1 MPGCYLEMLED
12 LALTI
17 SPRVHSSLLRICVSW
32 TVRFLVPPFILIFFF
47 FFFLKK
53 KKNPFF
59 ELSLAEANRELLRG
73 RLLEAVLLRLG
84 CPRQPIK
91 RNLGN
96 KAPLLYWVTFD
107 SLKGQELLYLA
118 GSPADLAK

>member
-1 MPGCYLEMLED
+1 MCTSCPMPGCYLEMLED

-53 KKNPFF
+53 KKI
-59 ELSLAEANRELLRG
+59 LSLS
-73 RLLEAVLLRLG
+73 
-84 CPRQPIK
+84 C
-91 RNLGN
+91 
-96 KAPLLYWVTFD
+96 PLL
-107 SLKGQELLYLA
+107 KQI
-118 GSPADLAK
+118 GSYYVAVSWRLFCSGLVVQGNR